1 MSADVVHSLGMLC
14 GALALWWPTWMV
26 VTARRERRVRRR
38 LAAVLWRD
46 GVRQDGRGRASPD
59 RRALASEGPRG
70 RVPHELKGAPDGPN
84 GAAGAVVRRAE
95 SWAAAGKW
103 LPVAGALCFG
113 WVVVGGLGG
122 LGAGLIVGVGLAR
135 WRAKQERDRLAEE
148 YDASVA
154 ARQLPMAADLLAAC
168 IAAGASPVSAAQAVG
183 EALEG
188 PVGERLARGA
198 AEVRLGAEPAEAWRQ
213 LASLP
218 GAGAL
223 ARLLERADES
233 GVPAAVPV
241 GRVATEA
248 RAEWG
253 RAATA
258 RARRAGVMVTAP
270 VGLCFLPAFIAVGV
284 LPVVIGLAGGLLG
297 GGGG

>member
-1 MSADVVHSLGMLC
+1 L
-14 GALALWWPTWMV
+14 
-26 VTARRERRVRRR
+26 
-38 LAAVLWRD
+38 
-46 GVRQDGRGRASPD
+46 
-59 RRALASEGPRG
+59 
-70 RVPHELKGAPDGPN
+70 
-84 GAAGAVVRRAE
+84 
-95 SWAAAGKW
+95 WAAAGKW

-148 YDASVA
+148 YDPTLA
-154 ARQLPMAADLLAAC
+154 ARQLPMAADLIAAC

-183 EALEG
+183 EALAG

-241 GRVATEA
+241 GRLATEA